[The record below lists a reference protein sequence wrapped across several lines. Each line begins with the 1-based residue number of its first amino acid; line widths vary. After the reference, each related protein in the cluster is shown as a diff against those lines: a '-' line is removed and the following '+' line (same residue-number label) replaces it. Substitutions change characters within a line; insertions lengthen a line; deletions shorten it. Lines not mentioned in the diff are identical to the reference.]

1 MLRTLNLKPTN
12 SIRKTNNS
20 EYSRIISAAVINE
33 RFRLSLLHS
42 PSQAI
47 DCGYYGEF
55 FNVNAQ
61 EKAKIE
67 AIRASNLVEF
77 ATGITQI

>member
-12 SIRKTNNS
+12 SIRKNNNS

-42 PSQAI
+42 PSQTI